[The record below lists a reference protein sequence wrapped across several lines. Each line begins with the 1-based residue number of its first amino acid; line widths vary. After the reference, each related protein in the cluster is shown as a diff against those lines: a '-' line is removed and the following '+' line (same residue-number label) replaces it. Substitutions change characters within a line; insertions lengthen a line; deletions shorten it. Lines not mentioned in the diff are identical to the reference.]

1 MQITRR
7 LTSPRPLVTDPEIP
21 GAALVLCVD
30 ALTTWLGE
38 ALGQPC
44 TIAIRRVRHEQG
56 AGVALAFDL
65 TTVTDGRRVTR
76 PCVARAYAHR
86 SRADLKALL
95 AMLPA
100 DEALAVDLGR
110 RIVVTGA
117 AGDRTLPLLPRLF
130 GLEGGERVLGRAM
143 PEHSCTG
150 TAAVRT
156 VRHDPGR
163 RWLGVLDHGDGVPLA
178 LRAYRSSRHLDRA
191 TAAYD
196 AFRGTEVEVPAIL
209 GTSRA
214 LAFAAVGWV
223 DGHRLDGSSRTD
235 DWSAAGVALAK
246 LHACAASRLTEA
258 GSEEETATLAR
269 AARRIAALLPDSA
282 DEAELLA
289 ELLSRLL
296 ERIPRDRVPLHGA
309 LTPGRVVLDTNG
321 TVTFVDLDS
330 ARFGPSATDV
340 GSLVAATLV
349 AAEDADMAPRAH
361 REIEALLDGYRT
373 VRRTPD
379 PFAVGLHAAASR
391 FRTVLDPFVAGS
403 PEWRTQA
410 GRRLQGVRSALDDMA
425 LVGSGR

>member
-1 MQITRR
+1 MQITHR

-30 ALTTWLGE
+30 ALTTWLSESLGE
-38 ALGQPC
+38 PC
-44 TIAIRRVRHEQG
+44 TIAIRRVRHDQG

-65 TTVTDGRRVTR
+65 TTVTDGRRTTR

-86 SRADLKALL
+86 SRAELKALL

-100 DEALAVDLGR
+100 DEALALDLTR
-110 RIVVTGA
+110 RVLVTGA

-143 PEHSCTG
+143 PNHSCTG

-163 RWLGVLDHGDGVPLA
+163 RWVGVLDHGDGAPLA

-196 AFRGTEVEVPAIL
+196 AFRGTEVRIPAIL
-209 GTSRA
+209 GTSSS

-223 DGHRLDGSSRTD
+223 DGHRLDGSSKTD
-235 DWSAAGVALAK
+235 DWAAAGLALAK
-246 LHACAASRLTEA
+246 LHACATSRLTTA

-269 AARRIAALLPDSA
+269 AAGRIAALLPDSA
-282 DEAELLA
+282 SEAQVLA
-289 ELLSRLL
+289 QLVSRLL
-296 ERIPRDRVPLHGA
+296 ERIPRDRVPLHGTFA
-309 LTPGRVVLDTNG
+309 PDRVVLGSDG
-321 TVTFVDLDS
+321 TVTLVDLDA

-349 AAEDADMAPRAH
+349 AAEDAGMAPRAH

-379 PFAVGLHAAASR
+379 PFAVGLHAAAFR
-391 FRTVLDPFVAGS
+391 LRTVLDPFVDGS
-403 PEWRTQA
+403 SDWRARA
-410 GRRLQGVRSALDDMA
+410 GRRLQAVRASLDELA
-425 LVGSGR
+425 LVGSAQ

>member
-1 MQITRR
+1 
-7 LTSPRPLVTDPEIP
+7 
-21 GAALVLCVD
+21 
-30 ALTTWLGE
+30 
-38 ALGQPC
+38 
-44 TIAIRRVRHEQG
+44 
-56 AGVALAFDL
+56 
-65 TTVTDGRRVTR
+65 
-76 PCVARAYAHR
+76 
-86 SRADLKALL
+86 
-95 AMLPA
+95 
-100 DEALAVDLGR
+100 
-110 RIVVTGA
+110 
-117 AGDRTLPLLPRLF
+117 
-130 GLEGGERVLGRAM
+130 M